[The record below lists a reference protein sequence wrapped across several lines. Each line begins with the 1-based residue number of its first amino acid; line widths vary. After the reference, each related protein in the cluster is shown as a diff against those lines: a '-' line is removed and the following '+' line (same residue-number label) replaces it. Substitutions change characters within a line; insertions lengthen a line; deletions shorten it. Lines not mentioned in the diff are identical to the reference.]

1 MYCCICLKHIHW
13 CRTGCSQIPGSICF
27 VKWSRHGDNWLAK
40 WHRAE
45 SQIKVQW
52 FLGTFNRKKFPLLTT
67 CTLKVNAY
75 FGSTYLCE
83 IAFSQMKIINLKYR
97 SCLTDRHLI
106 DCLRLAVSSYEP
118 KYRKLTD
125 SIRSQ
130 PTHWFDWLTEQAA
143 VCLLITLWIDA
154 AKYGT

>member
-1 MYCCICLKHIHW
+1 MECIAAFVSNTFIDVEQVAAKFQEVFALSSGVDMEIIDLQNDIELKA
-13 CRTGCSQIPGSICF
+13 R
-27 VKWSRHGDNWLAK
+27 SRYSD
-40 WHRAE
+40 
-45 SQIKVQW
+45 

-83 IAFSQMKIINLKYR
+83 IAFSQIKIINLKYR

-130 PTHWFDWLTEQAA
+130 PTH
-143 VCLLITLWIDA
+143 
-154 AKYGT
+154 